1 MNNKGKGAF
10 MKKLTDLI
18 AILVAIGFCAF
29 IILGISFIA
38 KEVGFNPNFV
48 LFITILFSIPT
59 ISAFSWFILC
69 TIFKPIKGKRITAEQ
84 IFYKQKVY
92 PIYLETRNYF
102 RIALK
107 NKMLTRKEVLEF
119 KNMLNK
125 ALVGELQTYKKYK
138 FENDAQ
144 EIYTK
149 LKDHHI
155 RETDMVA
162 LKDYITPY
170 AIAGTVY
177 NMQTTS
183 KPYLK
188 VIK

>member
-1 MNNKGKGAF
+1 
-10 MKKLTDLI
+10 MKKLTDLL
-18 AILVAIGFCAF
+18 AALVAIGFCAF

-38 KEVGFNPNFV
+38 KEVGLNPNFI
-48 LFITILFSIPT
+48 LSLTILFSIPT
-59 ISAFSWFILC
+59 IGTFSWFIFC
-69 TIFKPIKGKRITAEQ
+69 TIFKPKKGKKITAEQ

-92 PIYLETRNYF
+92 PLYLETRNCF
-102 RIALK
+102 RIALQ
-107 NKMLTRKEVLEF
+107 NKMITRKEILEF
-119 KNMLNK
+119 KSMLNK
-125 ALVGELQTYKKYK
+125 ALVGELGTYKKYK
-138 FENDAQ
+138 FENDAH

-162 LKDYITPY
+162 LKDYIIPY
-170 AIAGTVY
+170 AVASTVY
-177 NMQTTS
+177 NMQPTS